1 MTDVEPAI
9 PKEDVQNLPMDI
21 LVERYYAAIE
31 RVCLSIL
38 DDSEEAEDA
47 AQETFIAAYG
57 AWSRYRGEAELKTW
71 LTAIAVNLCR
81 GRLRKRKQRLAIK
94 NALQTIASLAGRKSS
109 TEAQVIRDETQAQL
123 WAAVDDLDEKHRLPV
138 ILFYVHELSVPEI
151 SVILGVNSG
160 TVHSRLHYARQQL
173 AARIEPLGLSDGGG

>member
-94 NALQTIASLAGRKSS
+94 NALQTIASLAGRKTS

-160 TVHSRLHYARQQL
+160 TVHSRLHYARKQL